1 VARILIVGGSDA
13 GISAGLRA
21 REVDPSST
29 VTLLVSDR
37 FPNYSICG
45 LPFLISG
52 ETPDWHELAHRS
64 REELESA
71 GLELLLETTAIAI
84 DPSAYRVT
92 AKGPPGTN
100 ELTYE
105 RLVIATGARPI
116 ESSVRGH
123 DLPGVHL
130 LHTMD
135 DSFAILEHVSRGV
148 RSAVIVGAGY
158 IGVEMADA
166 LTHRGIE
173 VTLVGRSERVLPSVD
188 PALGALLEAE
198 LDRHSVTLKTGVV
211 VEEIRHRDEQ
221 LVVGLATGAEVVA
234 DMVILVTG
242 VRPATELAES
252 MGLELGVKKAIKVTP
267 RMETSAEG
275 IYAAGD
281 CVETLHR
288 LLPKPTYLPLGTTSH
303 KQGRVAGENAVGGD
317 RQFQGSLGTQVVKVF
332 ELAAARTGL
341 RDADARAAGY
351 QPMTAET
358 EVLDHKAYYPGAH
371 PLQIRVTGDLESGRL
386 LGAQMV
392 GHWSTEVAKRID
404 TFAVAIHNAMSVDQ
418 LSDLDLSYTPPFSGP
433 WDPVQVAAQAWTAA
447 VRPDRS

>member
-21 REVDPSST
+21 RELDPSSM

-71 GLELLLETTAIAI
+71 GLELRLETTAIAI
-84 DPSAYRVT
+84 DHSAGRVT
-92 AKGPPGTN
+92 AEGPAGKDLN
-100 ELTYE
+100 YD

-116 ESSVRGH
+116 ESSVNGH
-123 DLPGVHL
+123 NLPGVHP

-135 DSFAILEHVSRGV
+135 DSFAILEHITKGV
-148 RSAVIVGAGY
+148 RSAIIVGAGY
-158 IGVEMADA
+158 LGVEMADA

-173 VTLVGRSERVLPSVD
+173 VTLVGRSERILPSVD
-188 PALGALLEAE
+188 PAMSELLEAE
-198 LDRHSVTLKTGVV
+198 LERHSVTVRTGVV
-211 VEEIRHRDEQ
+211 VEEIRRRRED
-221 LVVGLATGAEVVA
+221 LAVALGTGAEVA
-234 DMVILVTG
+234 GDMVILVTG
-242 VRPATELAES
+242 VQPATELAEAT
-252 MGLELGVKKAIKVTP
+252 GLELGVKKAIKVTP
-267 RMETSAEG
+267 RMETSAKG

-288 LLPKPTYLPLGTTSH
+288 LLPNPTYLPLGTTSH

-317 RQFQGSLGTQVVKVF
+317 RRFQGSVGTQVVKVF

-341 RDADARAAGY
+341 RDAVSESAGY
-351 QPMTAET
+351 RPKTVET

-371 PLQIRVTGDLESGRL
+371 PIRIRVTGDLSSGRL
-386 LGAQMV
+386 LGAQIV
-392 GHWSTEVAKRID
+392 GHRSTEVSKRID
-404 TFAVAIHNAMSVDQ
+404 TFATAIHNALSVDQ
-418 LSDLDLSYTPPFSGP
+418 LSDLDLSYTPPFSAP

-447 VRPDRS
+447 TRAGRS